1 MDIMTSWISLN
12 RTEKNSRDII
22 ENLVLQTENMITEES
37 NTQSIATV
45 SGLKTQTTRRSKIN
59 TVVCAKADSK
69 VDRRAA
75 LAFFTAAAVSTIAK
89 TANANLT
96 IPSQSSMG
104 GMARK
109 TEFAGE
115 GFVNSSTASMS
126 SYTMEGTAKLGA
138 DLKSRRKTMSKARAA
153 AEEKASKK

>member
-1 MDIMTSWISLN
+1 M
-12 RTEKNSRDII
+12 
-22 ENLVLQTENMITEES
+22 
-37 NTQSIATV
+37 
-45 SGLKTQTTRRSKIN
+45 
-59 TVVCAKADSK
+59 
-69 VDRRAA
+69 
-75 LAFFTAAAVSTIAK
+75 AFFTAAAVSTIAK
-89 TANANLT
+89 TASANLT

>member
-1 MDIMTSWISLN
+1 M
-12 RTEKNSRDII
+12 
-22 ENLVLQTENMITEES
+22 Q
-37 NTQSIATV
+37 
-45 SGLKTQTTRRSKIN
+45 
-59 TVVCAKADSK
+59 TVVTAKAEDK

-75 LAFFTAAAVSTIAK
+75 LALFTAAAVSTVAK
-89 TANANLT
+89 SANANLT

-104 GMARK
+104 GFARR

-115 GFVNSSTASMS
+115 GFVGSSTASMS

-153 AEEKASKK
+153 AEANIAATQAPAAAKKEKK